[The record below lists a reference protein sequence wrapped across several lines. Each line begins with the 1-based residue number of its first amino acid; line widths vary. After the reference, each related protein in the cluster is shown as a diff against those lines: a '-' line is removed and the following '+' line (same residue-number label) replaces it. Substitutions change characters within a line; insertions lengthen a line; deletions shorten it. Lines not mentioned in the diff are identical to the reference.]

1 MLVKG
6 LCRNGKMDDGMQLVN
21 VMKMQNCT
29 PDENVYGILVEDYLK
44 SGQLEKAFETM
55 DIIKKVCC

>member
-29 PDENVYGILVEDYLK
+29 PDENVYGILVNGYLK
-44 SGQLEKAFETM
+44 SF
-55 DIIKKVCC
+55 